1 MRLMWL
7 HRCTKAEL
15 ISIAVTWIPLL
26 PLLHFCVEDFFSKIS
41 KSRGTAC
48 WEAVIREARDAS
60 WKIDWI
66 SVQMKRL
73 HVMLNKFSQNHTKT
87 PHTRLFPVSSS
98 IGHSHEILRRRAIHY
113 LHEMKYASVG
123 LHKIAQS
130 LEEFSNLHENNTNI
144 SSIRMS
150 LERYEIQ
157 LHEIIEHMEAHLK
170 ELGETDGF
178 SRFRKTGLNQLAET
192 VQKRIRQLQ
201 NPTNCQTAKYI
212 TFDFTNLCGF
222 GCSVHQLTACL
233 HMAFELERV
242 LVLKKHSS
250 GDIFREWLKQNT
262 IPLSE
267 KCSYED
273 LNDKTDVIECPL
285 LAYIPSD
292 YDWIP
297 NVLPRDLAEELIY
310 LHEAP
315 YAWFAGQLTA
325 YVLRPNVHLSQLI
338 NQSLSGFRRSD
349 HPVVGVHIRRTDKLI
364 REAQSYD
371 LKEYMKHVEDYFN
384 SLENTT
390 PLLKPEIYNSNGY
403 NMNNH
408 TKDIGRFTH
417 RNRSVYL
424 MTDEPSLFNQ
434 FTTNYPDYILYGSQR
449 ISMSASVRNRRSIDS
464 MNNAFTDTLALSETD
479 FLVCTFSSNMCR
491 LAYELMQTRHEEL
504 GDASQLVKSLDFVH
518 HSEDFWKVKFD
529 VLIPDL
535 RAGLN
540 YGDLVKSNGNHW
552 NGFSSNV
559 LMWRNDVRSVDGQ
572 QKLSSVKQTNS
583 FNVPA
588 YKFRP
593 ELKISNFIWL

>member
-1 MRLMWL
+1 MRP

-15 ISIAVTWIPLL
+15 ILIAVTWIPLL

-41 KSRGTAC
+41 KSR
-48 WEAVIREARDAS
+48 EAICRESVIREVKDAGGE
-60 WKIDWI
+60 KDWI
-66 SVQMKRL
+66 SAQMIRL
-73 HVMLNKFSQNHTKT
+73 HDMFSNYSQNHTKT

-390 PLLKPEIYNSNGY
+390 PLLKPEIY
-403 NMNNH
+403 
-408 TKDIGRFTH
+408 
-417 RNRSVYL
+417 
-424 MTDEPSLFNQ
+424 
-434 FTTNYPDYILYGSQR
+434 
-449 ISMSASVRNRRSIDS
+449 
-464 MNNAFTDTLALSETD
+464 
-479 FLVCTFSSNMCR
+479 MCR